1 MERLRDRR
9 VIVTGAGSGI
19 GRAIVR
25 RMASEGARL
34 LIADI
39 DGPAVEEV
47 AAEVG
52 AISRVVDVSKADQM
66 RDLVEETVTEWSG
79 LDVMVNNAGV
89 DIAATTPETS
99 EEDFDRL
106 VAVNLKGTF
115 LGMKYTI
122 PAIRDS
128 GGGP

>member
-1 MERLRDRR
+1 
-9 VIVTGAGSGI
+9 
-19 GRAIVR
+19 
-25 RMASEGARL
+25 
-34 LIADI
+34 
-39 DGPAVEEV
+39 
-47 AAEVG
+47 
-52 AISRVVDVSKADQM
+52 
-66 RDLVEETVTEWSG
+66 
-79 LDVMVNNAGV
+79 V